1 MRLGPRHR
9 AEVRTQ
15 DRVLLSLKGGVCKGH
30 STEPQI
36 PSHQS
41 WTGSRRLSGANQIGL
56 GQVEK
61 LQPRVGRI
69 HPRLRRA
76 GTRFSFTACT
86 EDPPQPWPKGG
97 WSLGTDRGLFQTVE
111 VDVQVGVDAIGS
123 AGQRDAVDQEYKQHE
138 VRQRGRDPH
147 HLAVG
152 KVAVRARLCCQGGWR
167 GVSQSHPP
175 HTFLHTV
182 RMLKAPPLGQAWG
195 TPGQS
200 GQTKAA
206 PHEKVST
213 WGHRCQGSQ
222 GSEDADTLGA
232 QRLLLYQLP
241 ALTSTLTFTPSFLPS
256 LPLLFTFIQA
266 CPPKLTTQGGT
277 WLGRKQN
284 PWLLFI
290 WGWI

>member
-1 MRLGPRHR
+1 MPTSQMVPEARVGDQSRNRARVAGVRLGPRHR

-86 EDPPQPWPKGG
+86 ENPPQPWPKGG

-123 AGQRDAVDQEYKQHE
+123 AGQRDTVDQEYKQHE

-152 KVAVRARLCCQGGWR
+152 KVAVRARLCRQRGGGLAGGEPVTPSPHVPSHSTRAKSSTSRPGPGALQDR
-167 GVSQSHPP
+167 GDRPRLHPM
-175 HTFLHTV
+175 
-182 RMLKAPPLGQAWG
+182 RKSAP
-195 TPGQS
+195 
-200 GQTKAA
+200 
-206 PHEKVST
+206 

-222 GSEDADTLGA
+222 R
-232 QRLLLYQLP
+232 Q
-241 ALTSTLTFTPSFLPS
+241 
-256 LPLLFTFIQA
+256 
-266 CPPKLTTQGGT
+266 
-277 WLGRKQN
+277 
-284 PWLLFI
+284 
-290 WGWI
+290 